1 MKSLILPPLSAL
13 YSAVTRTRLSLY
25 QRGTFRTTKLDRPVI
40 SIGNMTVGGTGKTPL
55 VELVSKIIA
64 GSGKKVCILTRGYG
78 RQHPERQVIVSDGQ
92 AILTTP
98 AEAGDEPYLLATN
111 LLGLAAVIC
120 SADRISAGRDAIDV
134 FGTECFVL
142 DDGFQHLRL
151 ARDLNIVT
159 IDATNPWGGGPLLL
173 HAGGGQL
180 LPNGRLREPLSGLTR
195 ADCVVLTRCDQ
206 ANDLD
211 PLRQQIRALIG
222 ENPLFES
229 TMKPRR
235 APHPSGPVAAF
246 CAVGNPNSFFAQ
258 LRNSGYELVA
268 EKAFRDHHAY
278 TQKDI
283 DDLTNA
289 ARRAGAKTLITTAKD
304 AVKLRALH
312 FSLPYSVLEIEI
324 AIKDVELFKNLI
336 LKAAEVA

>member
-13 YSAVTRTRLSLY
+13 YSAVTRTRVSLY

-40 SIGNMTVGGTGKTPL
+40 SVGNMTVGGTGKTPL
-55 VELVSKIIA
+55 VELVSKILA
-64 GSGKKVCILTRGYG
+64 GTGKKVCILTRGYG

-92 AILTTP
+92 AILATP
-98 AEAGDEPYLLATN
+98 AESGDEPYLLANN

-120 SADRISAGRDAIDV
+120 SADRISAARDAIEV

-159 IDATNPWGGGPLLL
+159 VDATNPWGGGQLLP

-180 LPNGRLREPLSGLTR
+180 LPHGRLREPLSGLSR
-195 ADCVVLTRCDQ
+195 AGCVVLTRCDQ
-206 ANDLD
+206 VNDLN
-211 PLRQQIRALIG
+211 PLRQQIRDLIG

-235 APHPSGPVAAF
+235 SPLPSGPVAAF
-246 CAVGNPNSFFAQ
+246 CAVGNPNSFFEQ
-258 LRNSGYELVA
+258 LRTSGYELVA
-268 EKAFRDHHAY
+268 EKTFRDHHAY

-283 DDLTNA
+283 DDLTDA
-289 ARRAGAKTLITTAKD
+289 ATRAGAKMLITTAKD
-304 AVKLRALH
+304 AVKLRSLR
-312 FSLPYSVLEIEI
+312 FSLPYSVFEIEI
-324 AIKDVELFKNLI
+324 AVRDEEALRRLI
-336 LKAAEVA
+336 LRATV

>member
-40 SIGNMTVGGTGKTPL
+40 SVGNMTVGGTGKTPL
-55 VELVSKIIA
+55 VEFVSKIIA

-92 AILTTP
+92 AILATP

-120 SADRISAGRDAIDV
+120 NSDRLSAGRDAIEV

-159 IDATNPWGGGPLLL
+159 VDATNPWGSGQR
-173 HAGGGQL
+173 GGQL
-180 LPNGRLREPLSGLTR
+180 LPNGRLREPLAGLSR

-206 ANDLD
+206 ASNLD
-211 PLRQQIRALIG
+211 PLREQIRDLISG
-222 ENPLFES
+222 RPLFES

-235 APHPSGPVAAF
+235 SPFPSGPVAAF
-246 CAVGNPNSFFAQ
+246 CAVGNPNSFFEQ

-268 EKAFRDHHAY
+268 EKAFRDHHVY

-283 DDLTNA
+283 DDLTDA
-289 ARRAGAKTLITTAKD
+289 ATRAGAKALITTAKD

-312 FSLPYSVLEIEI
+312 FSLPYSVFEIEI
-324 AIKDVELFKNLI
+324 AVRDEEALRRLI
-336 LKAAEVA
+336 LEATV